1 MVTGFLVKFFQNL
14 KSAQQKE
21 EDGKNLG
28 TISLIKKQVKGP
40 MCNLIM
46 KQKGNKSIEND
57 IWASRIPENFKQ
69 KSAKNTDTQKPAN
82 RKDLWNMFE
91 QVATKDGS
99 NLPVKLH

>member
-1 MVTGFLVKFFQNL
+1 MTAKTSNWLVILIMVTGFLVKFFQNL

-21 EDGKNLG
+21 EDGKNLE

-57 IWASRIPENFKQ
+57 I
-69 KSAKNTDTQKPAN
+69 
-82 RKDLWNMFE
+82 
-91 QVATKDGS
+91 
-99 NLPVKLH
+99 